1 MAEECHAEETKHL
14 GDSSFRFAALRMT
27 QWRRN
32 VMLRKR
38 SIWEILPSALL
49 HSE

>member
-32 VMLRKR
+32 VML
-38 SIWEILPSALL
+38 SVNVSAAGRDSAQHL
-49 HSE
+49 